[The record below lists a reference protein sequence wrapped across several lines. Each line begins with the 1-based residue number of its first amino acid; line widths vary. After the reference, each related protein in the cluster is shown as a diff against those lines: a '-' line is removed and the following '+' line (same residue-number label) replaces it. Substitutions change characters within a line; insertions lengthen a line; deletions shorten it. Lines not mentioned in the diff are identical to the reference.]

1 MARKATLSDLPAY
14 QALWEQAFGDKAE
27 FSKMVFEKFAGPDNV
42 YVEEADGKVVAILS
56 AVPCTLKEQKG
67 AYFYGLATDAAYRNQ
82 GHMRSLMAFAE
93 DALRMK
99 GCAFVTLIP
108 ANAELFA
115 FYEKLGWQKAFGMR
129 RITRPIKK
137 NMWAQADFDSC
148 TAGQLLELRKKFCPD
163 SVLLDKNRMIQVLTD
178 LYNGG
183 ITLVSTRDG
192 YALYFTKEETIQ
204 VIEIFAE
211 GERAAERLL
220 EAARE
225 KIGATQ
231 AEITVASG
239 SVLFLGEGKPCDY
252 AMVKFLGQPMDLYEC
267 YMRLMMDN

>member
-1 MARKATLSDLPAY
+1 MARKATLKDMPAY

-27 FSKMVFEKFAGPDNV
+27 FSQMVFEKFAGPDNV
-42 YVEEADGKVVAILS
+42 YVEEAEGKIVSILS
-56 AVPCTLKEQKG
+56 AVPCTLKGQKG
-67 AYFYGLATDAAYRNQ
+67 AYFYGLATDAACRMQ

-93 DALRMK
+93 QDLRAK

-108 ANAELFA
+108 AGEELFA
-115 FYEKLGWQKAFGMR
+115 FYEKLGWQKAFGLR
-129 RITRPIKK
+129 RLTRPIKK
-137 NMWAQADFDSC
+137 NMWSQAEFDSC
-148 TAGQLLELRKKFCPD
+148 TAGQLLELRKKYCPD
-163 SVLLDKNRMIQVLTD
+163 SVMLDKNRMIQVLTD
-178 LYNGG
+178 LYRGG
-183 ITLVSTRDG
+183 ITLVSSKDG
-192 YALYFTKEETIQ
+192 YALYFQKDETLK

-231 AEITVASG
+231 AEITVSSG
-239 SVLFLGEGKPCDY
+239 SVLFLGEGKQGDY
-252 AMVKFLGQPMDLYEC
+252 AMVKFLGAPMDLYEC